1 MDSGMDPNG
10 RLMKG
15 LLPIWSRSPS
25 VENGCFRSTFC
36 WRITLLAAPMSRKKL
51 LAQATGQIGETLRQ
65 TLEFAFKED
74 RCG

>member
-1 MDSGMDPNG
+1 
-10 RLMKG
+10 
-15 LLPIWSRSPS
+15 
-25 VENGCFRSTFC
+25 
-36 WRITLLAAPMSRKKL
+36 MSRKKL